1 MKKDDLLKEMK
12 GNPSLNKWDV
22 LCSYRES
29 EINALLKTQ
38 YKNSQYSQ
46 KISLVDEHTDE
57 YGDPVTITVNLDL
70 KAPVLQFDATNKNEC
85 ILNMKIEKGSYKVDN
100 PSRPTSEQILPENV
114 LVLLAHVP
122 LSAVM
127 GTIKDGVL
135 KNTKKF
141 SASQIIAFD
150 DNKSSAKIILD
161 FSFVEG
167 GDFDIQPIPGQ
178 EHLIKDIY
186 ILTASYKQTLLKK
199 ICDFFKTNLS
209 EITYVIGHL
218 SSTSIKGTRLTPKS
232 FIFCG
237 FHPTKDE
244 GMLNIYIQTKESKRD
259 PGNISPSFQP
269 SDNTIPPIPE
279 GYTASLI
286 IAREVLENCYL
297 IPQFQSSG
305 WTPVKKGEKGEE
317 GISFDL
323 KKDVHIFIPGIKYRV
338 IGVTETCNAF
348 DANLTDYP
356 LRVTF
361 KNDGL
366 HVEWSKGES
375 IHWQQELVCGLDVV
389 INRYDWN
396 MTISCTY
403 HDTLKRVKPSEKPFD
418 FSFKLSTS
426 DFKLDPPASYL
437 TCLNNGIVFATSI
450 TNATTEKLS
459 GLNITFDGL
468 DILTLENLLLP
479 DQNVIKLDTA
489 DGVHFPYDM
498 IVFGSVTQGGTNI
511 EKC

>member
-1 MKKDDLLKEMK
+1 
-12 GNPSLNKWDV
+12 
-22 LCSYRES
+22 
-29 EINALLKTQ
+29 
-38 YKNSQYSQ
+38 
-46 KISLVDEHTDE
+46 
-57 YGDPVTITVNLDL
+57 
-70 KAPVLQFDATNKNEC
+70 
-85 ILNMKIEKGSYKVDN
+85 MKIEKGSYKVDN

-244 GMLNIYIQTKESKRD
+244 GMLNIYIQTKESKPD
-259 PGNISPSFQP
+259 PGNISPLF
-269 SDNTIPPIPE
+269 
-279 GYTASLI
+279 
-286 IAREVLENCYL
+286 
-297 IPQFQSSG
+297 
-305 WTPVKKGEKGEE
+305 
-317 GISFDL
+317 
-323 KKDVHIFIPGIKYRV
+323 
-338 IGVTETCNAF
+338 
-348 DANLTDYP
+348 
-356 LRVTF
+356 
-361 KNDGL
+361 
-366 HVEWSKGES
+366 
-375 IHWQQELVCGLDVV
+375 
-389 INRYDWN
+389 
-396 MTISCTY
+396 
-403 HDTLKRVKPSEKPFD
+403 
-418 FSFKLSTS
+418 
-426 DFKLDPPASYL
+426 PA
-437 TCLNNGIVFATSI
+437 
-450 TNATTEKLS
+450 
-459 GLNITFDGL
+459 
-468 DILTLENLLLP
+468 
-479 DQNVIKLDTA
+479 QR
-489 DGVHFPYDM
+489 
-498 IVFGSVTQGGTNI
+498 
-511 EKC
+511 